1 MTKLFKVAAK
11 KMLKADKKAAKIM
24 KEPYSKPGRPKKI
37 AVADRKLRGE
47 EEKRKAG
54 IEIGKFKKKR
64 KANVVLGKTI
74 PKEDSVKYYKQMKR
88 FGKELD
94 KMPPRP
100 TGNDFIKKQ
109 AILRKYKANTV
120 KEFKT
125 KLKNAE
131 AASKGQIKKA
141 MMDFEERGGRSFPIV
156 GKGKN
161 PFMTRLTKRGER
173 KLTEKELA
181 ESSKRDRFKPSPGS
195 LSDQERRAEKA
206 RLKKIADNPL
216 VSKSRRKEALEQSR
230 ALQYKKGGLI
240 KRKNGGPTKPR
251 GVGAALRGFKMKGRK

>member
-131 AASKGQIKKA
+131 AGH
-141 MMDFEERGGRSFPIV
+141 
-156 GKGKN
+156 
-161 PFMTRLTKRGER
+161 
-173 KLTEKELA
+173 EL
-181 ESSKRDRFKPSPGS
+181 
-195 LSDQERRAEKA
+195 
-206 RLKKIADNPL
+206 
-216 VSKSRRKEALEQSR
+216 
-230 ALQYKKGGLI
+230 
-240 KRKNGGPTKPR
+240 
-251 GVGAALRGFKMKGRK
+251 GFKTIIIDHPYNQNSPQGITRVNSWEEIYSILTSSQT

>member
-11 KMLKADKKAAKIM
+11 EILKATKKAKKIE
-24 KEPYSKPGRPKKI
+24 KAPHSKRGRPTKKVMT
-37 AVADRKLRGE
+37 ARKTKGE
-47 EEKRKAG
+47 AELKKAG
-54 IEIGKFKKKR
+54 QKIGKFKKKR
-64 KANVVLGKTI
+64 KANVVLGKKI
-74 PKEDSVKYYKQMKR
+74 PKEDSIKYYKQMKR
-88 FGKELD
+88 FEKELD
-94 KMPPRP
+94 KMPPKP
-100 TGNDFIKKQ
+100 TGNNFIKKQ
-109 AILRKYKANTV
+109 AILRKYQADTV

-141 MMDFEERGGRSFPIV
+141 KMDFEERGGRSFPIV

-173 KLTEKELA
+173 KLTEEELA
-181 ESSKRDRFKPSPGS
+181 ESSKRERFKPSPGS
-195 LSDQERRAEKA
+195 QADQDRRAEKA
-206 RLKKIADNPL
+206 RLKKIANNPL

-230 ALQYKKGGLI
+230 AIRYKKGGLI

>member
-24 KEPYSKPGRPKKI
+24 KEPHSKPGRPKKI
-37 AVADRKLRGE
+37 TIADRKLRGK

-94 KMPPRP
+94 K
-100 TGNDFIKKQ
+100 IKSDTKDRFLKMNP
-109 AILRKYKANTV
+109 ILKKYKA
-120 KEFKT
+120 KDKKDFKK
-125 KLKNAE
+125 KLKKAE
-131 AASKGQIKKA
+131 AAALGQAKKA
-141 MMDFEERGGRSFPIV
+141 KMDFEERGGRSFPIV